1 TRAKS
6 KKKNRK
12 KGIKWNVKIMAVMG
26 SSGTEAVV
34 VRAYGYCLKQ
44 RKVYDQTNGQRGA
57 FVVVTSSSFGVDYG
71 QPANYPLWCAFYDS
85 LGNAGILSAGATAN
99 LNIN

>member
-1 TRAKS
+1 
-6 KKKNRK
+6 
-12 KGIKWNVKIMAVMG
+12 MG
-26 SSGTEAVV
+26 VQGFNQSEAVAL
-34 VRAYGYCLKQ
+34 RAYGYCLKQ
-44 RKVYDQTNGQRGA
+44 RRVYNQTNGSKGA

-99 LNIN
+99 LNINIDVTGDIPTSCP